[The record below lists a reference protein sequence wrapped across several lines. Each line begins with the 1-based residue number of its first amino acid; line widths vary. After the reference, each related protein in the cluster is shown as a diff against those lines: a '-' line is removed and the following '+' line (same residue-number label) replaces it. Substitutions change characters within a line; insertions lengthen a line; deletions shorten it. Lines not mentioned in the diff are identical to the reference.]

1 MIAIIDYGAGN
12 IKSVEKAFDFL
23 GTKTILTADKDIIL
37 NSDKVVLPGVG
48 AFGDAME
55 LLNASGLSDTIK
67 EVVKNQ
73 IPFLGICLGMQMMF
87 EKSEEGVSTPGLG
100 IFKGEI
106 KRFKET
112 EGYKIPH
119 IGWNE
124 IKINKDSRL
133 FNGISENP
141 FVYFVHS
148 YYLDAF
154 DKNIVAA
161 TCDYINTFDAGIES
175 GNTFACQFHPEK
187 SGSVGLKILKNFA
200 EI

>member
-1 MIAIIDYGAGN
+1 MIAIVDYGAGN

-23 GTKTILTADKDIIL
+23 GAKTILTADSDIIL

-55 LLNASGLSDTIK
+55 LLGGSGLSGTIR

-73 IPFLGICLGMQMMF
+73 IPLLGICLGMQMMF
-87 EKSEEGVSTPGLG
+87 EKSEEGVGASGLG
-100 IFKGEI
+100 IFRGEI
-106 KRFKET
+106 KRFKEK

-133 FNGISENP
+133 FNGINENS

-161 TCDYINTFDAGIES
+161 TCDYINTFDAAIES
-175 GNTFACQFHPEK
+175 KNTFACQFHPEK

>member
-1 MIAIIDYGAGN
+1 MIAIVDYGAGN

-23 GTKTILTADKDIIL
+23 GAKTILTADSDIIL

-55 LLNASGLSDTIK
+55 LLDGSGLSGTIR

-73 IPFLGICLGMQMMF
+73 IPLLGICLGMQMMF
-87 EKSEEGVSTPGLG
+87 EKSEEGVGASGLG
-100 IFKGEI
+100 IFRGKI
-106 KRFKET
+106 KRFKEKKD
-112 EGYKIPH
+112 YKIPH

-133 FNGISENP
+133 FNGINENS

-161 TCDYINTFDAGIES
+161 TCDYINTFDAAIES
-175 GNTFACQFHPEK
+175 KNTFACQFHPEK

>member
-73 IPFLGICLGMQMMF
+73 IPLLGICLGMQMMF